1 MKKNRIFTV
10 PNLLSLLR
18 LAMIPLLLWLYLKKQ
33 EYLLTAVV
41 VALSGATD
49 IIDGIIARKNDL
61 VSDLGKALDPIA
73 DKLTQIAMLYCLA
86 TSFPEIQI
94 LLVLL
99 VLKEVIT
106 GIMSLISIGRTG
118 KVEGAQWHGKVT
130 TVLLYAIIMDRI
142 VPWLFSAVL
151 TVACIGMMVFS
162 MVMYWKRNW
171 KNMKRRCKSFGQTL
185 MDNALKKEE
194 AAWTQKNRLCCIKQ
208 SRQR

>member
-41 VALSGATD
+41 VVLSGATD
-49 IIDGIIARKNDL
+49 IIDGIIARKYDL

-73 DKLTQIAMLYCLA
+73 DKMTQIAMLYCLA

-130 TVLLYAIIMDRI
+130 TVLLYAIIIDRI

-171 KNMKRRCKSFGQTL
+171 KNMKGQT
-185 MDNALKKEE
+185 
-194 AAWTQKNRLCCIKQ
+194 
-208 SRQR
+208 